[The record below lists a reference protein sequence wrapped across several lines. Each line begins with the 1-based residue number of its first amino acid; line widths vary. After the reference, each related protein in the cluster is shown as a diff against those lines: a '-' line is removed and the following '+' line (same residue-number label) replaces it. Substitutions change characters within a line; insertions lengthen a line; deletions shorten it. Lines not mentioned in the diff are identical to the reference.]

1 MKALILMSLVAGLAL
16 AAGCS
21 GEEAYD
27 APDEPTTNNQFEAG
41 GESGED
47 AMGSSV
53 APDEA
58 ASDN

>member
-1 MKALILMSLVAGLAL
+1 MKALLLMALVAGLAL

-27 APDEPTTNNQFEAG
+27 APDDTSTNSQFEAG

-58 ASDN
+58 ATDN